1 MKTALHRATESLW
14 NNIAAARCGNEDAIC
29 ALFLLASNPSNPTRL
44 VSAAF
49 DALYGMGLIR
59 FEEVV

>member
-1 MKTALHRATESLW
+1 MKSALHRATETLW
-14 NNIAAARCGNEDAIC
+14 NNIAAARCGREEAIA
-29 ALFLLASNPSNPTRL
+29 ALFALYGNPSNPPRL

-59 FEEVV
+59 FEEAV